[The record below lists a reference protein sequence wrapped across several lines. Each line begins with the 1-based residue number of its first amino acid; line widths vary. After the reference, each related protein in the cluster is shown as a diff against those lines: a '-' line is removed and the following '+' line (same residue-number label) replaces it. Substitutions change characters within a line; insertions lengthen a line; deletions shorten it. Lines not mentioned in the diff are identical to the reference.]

1 MKIEANTVSEYLEK
15 IEPSRKDSFVK
26 LRDVIVQNI
35 PEGFVECINYGM
47 IGYVVPHSIYPNGYH
62 CTPELHLPFMHIAC
76 QKNYIALYSSAINMD
91 GNIRE
96 WFMDE
101 YAKCMPSKI
110 DIGKSCV
117 RFKKDIPY
125 ALISKLVAKV
135 SVVEFIKLYENSF
148 KT

>member
-15 IEPSRKDSFVK
+15 IEHSRKDAFVK

-35 PEGFVECINYGM
+35 PEEFVECISYGM
-47 IGYVVPHSIYPNGYH
+47 VGYVVPHSIYPNGYH
-62 CTPELHLPFMHIAC
+62 CTPDLPLPFMHIAC
-76 QKNYIALYSSAINMD
+76 QKNYIALYSSTINMD
-91 GNIRE
+91 KEVRG
-96 WFMDE
+96 WFIDE

-125 ALISKLVAKV
+125 TLISELVAKV
-135 SVVEFIKLYENSF
+135 SVAEFIKVYESSF
-148 KT
+148 KK